1 MNKLAV
7 IAYTDGACEKSPRIG
22 GWGWTAITTQINNH
36 KKCIIEWSDHGGLDD
51 TTNQQM
57 ELMAMA
63 ELLEFCNIGSDIEI
77 WSDST
82 YTVEGMVGK
91 ITKNPQ
97 EQNLKSYLITVK
109 NKPQGWL
116 NGWTTS
122 RSLINTPY
130 IPYKNDEIGYW
141 NTDRTN
147 GYEWYRIHQRLL
159 EHIKGKSII
168 NIGWVKGHSGIQGN
182 EKADKLADIYK
193 DSKSEKEIIKITKK
207 FNKKPI
213 VFDDKTAPYYAV
225 AQGFKPG
232 IYRTW
237 DECNAQTT
245 GFKGVKYKKFTT
257 LAGAKQFMIS

>member
-1 MNKLAV
+1 MMMKMV
-7 IAYTDGACEKSPRIG
+7 AYTDGACEKSPRIG
-22 GWGWTAITTQINNH
+22 GWGWTAITSQINKG
-36 KKCIIEWSDHGGLDD
+36 KKCVIEWSDHGGLND

-82 YTVEGMVGK
+82 YTVKGIVGE

-97 EQNLKSYLITVK
+97 EQNLKSYLVTLK
-109 NKPQGWL
+109 SRPQGWL
-116 NGWTTS
+116 NGWKTS
-122 RSLINTPY
+122 RSILNAPY
-130 IPYKNDEIGYW
+130 TSYKNDQIGYW

-159 EHIKGKSII
+159 LHIKGKSII
-168 NIGWVKGHSGIQGN
+168 NFGWVKGHSGIEGN

-193 DSKSEKEIIKITKK
+193 DSKTEKELKKIVEKLKT
-207 FNKKPI
+207 KPI

-225 AQGFKPG
+225 ARGVKPG

-237 DECNAQTT
+237 SECLAQTN
-245 GFKGVKYKKFTT
+245 GFPGQKYKKFMT
-257 LAGAKQFMIS
+257 LADANQFMIS